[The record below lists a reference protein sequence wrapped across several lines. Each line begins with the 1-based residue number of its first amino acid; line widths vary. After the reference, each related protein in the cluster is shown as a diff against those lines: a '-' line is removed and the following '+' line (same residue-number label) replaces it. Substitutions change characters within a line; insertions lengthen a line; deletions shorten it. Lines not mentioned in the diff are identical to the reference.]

1 MKAYIR
7 QKNGLT
13 IRPLFDDGIMSE
25 SFVKSILNSPDVLRE
40 RMSVDDIRVSKENK
54 FMTGSDIEAILQ
66 RAKLIMYH
74 TGETSKNDSP
84 VYNVNTFRK
93 AFCKAIAETRTYGQT
108 NVRQIVECYTKLSEY
123 NFRSVSSKE
132 IVPFRFLDIS
142 SDEKQPIFDL
152 KSEKVTEFIS
162 QLDSDYDRQLFLYM
176 GIAINQY
183 IKKNE

>member
-1 MKAYIR
+1 MSLSIETKSAHESESV
-7 QKNGLT
+7 LT
-13 IRPLFDDGIMSE
+13 TTSCPFVNVITTFVNFMMLSSLFSFDDYIISL
-25 SFVKSILNSPDVLRE
+25 V
-40 RMSVDDIRVSKENK
+40 
-54 FMTGSDIEAILQ
+54 
-66 RAKLIMYH
+66 
-74 TGETSKNDSP
+74 